1 MKLTLPAKVALGII
15 AQIAV
20 FCAALLFLAV
30 TSERLSEDLTILK
43 QELEPATDD
52 LRALVTEIKNHEDLL
67 TTGSMDDLARVARW
81 LPQSR
86 ITSRLVLD
94 ANALKRA
101 TTSRL
106 VQDSAAQ
113 ELSSAVALLE
123 ESVFG
128 NRLLSG
134 IDRPAWIGG
143 AANPPKNHST
153 LLEQALSRLA
163 TALKYKREHEAL
175 GMARDLLRVMRYTRE
190 NVTVAFKT
198 ASAVRR
204 DADHELL
211 KRRSKASIGFVVA
224 ISGSVVAALV
234 LLFFSIKSLR
244 PVGDL
249 ASAVR
254 RLAAGDYSEVSMR
267 SSPELADLS
276 EALNSMAEN
285 LRHRESEQE
294 RRSEEMMRTERLAVV
309 GRMASVV
316 AHEVRNPLNS
326 IALNVDLLGEMLA
339 NNGKSLEVL
348 KAVQGEVD
356 RLADIT
362 EEYLRFGRMPKGVMA
377 ICDLTRIVRDTMDF
391 MSGEFAGAQIK
402 TSMDLPSDALK
413 VVTDEGQFRQALM
426 NILRNA
432 LEAMPTGGTLTLVA
446 FEENDRVV
454 LKVTDTGVGIEDSFK
469 ERLFEPFATTKAR
482 GTGLGL
488 AFVQQAVQESSGRV
502 SVDSN
507 LGEGTTITLEL
518 RRSV

>member
-1 MKLTLPAKVALGII
+1 MI

-106 VQDSAAQ
+106 VQI
-113 ELSSAVALLE
+113 LRRRNCRRPCPLE

-316 AHEVRNPLNS
+316 AHEVRNP
-326 IALNVDLLGEMLA
+326 
-339 NNGKSLEVL
+339 
-348 KAVQGEVD
+348 
-356 RLADIT
+356 
-362 EEYLRFGRMPKGVMA
+362 
-377 ICDLTRIVRDTMDF
+377 
-391 MSGEFAGAQIK
+391 EF
-402 TSMDLPSDALK
+402 
-413 VVTDEGQFRQALM
+413 
-426 NILRNA
+426 N
-432 LEAMPTGGTLTLVA
+432 
-446 FEENDRVV
+446 
-454 LKVTDTGVGIEDSFK
+454 SFK
-469 ERLFEPFATTKAR
+469 R
-482 GTGLGL
+482 GP
-488 AFVQQAVQESSGRV
+488 AWRDA
-502 SVDSN
+502 
-507 LGEGTTITLEL
+507 GE
-518 RRSV
+518 